1 LSPARSIWAICW
13 SVGDMGRLYNDGWR
27 GAIELPLWMIFEV
40 LATIGFVGDNGW
52 RSMGNVENGK
62 MMSGVVYSFCNVED
76 EEDSEF
82 IKAMVLVRTKEGFGV
97 VRKEVP
103 LTMNML
109 GKSLVEL
116 ELELEP
122 SG

>member
-1 LSPARSIWAICW
+1 
-13 SVGDMGRLYNDGWR
+13 
-27 GAIELPLWMIFEV
+27 
-40 LATIGFVGDNGW
+40 
-52 RSMGNVENGK
+52 